1 MIRKTSTINNLSK
14 GQFIS
19 EIASREFGI
28 GRFSAVPH
36 TMLCKIDGLKNSFL
50 ALSGDEKKRIRKIYD
65 DLWSGKIDLPD
76 SAQPE
81 SSSTIEI

>member
-28 GRFSAVPH
+28 GRFSGIPG

-50 ALSGDEKKRIRKIYD
+50 ALSGEEKKHIRKIYED
-65 DLWSGKIDLPD
+65 RWSGKIDLPD
-76 SAQPE
+76 SAQPAA
-81 SSSTIEI
+81 SSTIEI